1 MERLTEEYS
10 AEKRLIKG
18 ICAIA
23 RELDMDVELVEKDLW
38 VLAKNELIEK
48 FIEIKEIRLKEENL
62 RLVDLLF
69 N

>member
-38 VLAKNELIEK
+38 VLTKNELIEK